1 MPAMW
6 EVGGTGWRNSRAF
19 RLRLVWVAS
28 FRQGAN
34 ARFCRRTSL
43 SRWDQEYW
51 LEVEGF
57 PRGQAFE
64 DVSTGACFKG
74 LKDKVYLFVN
84 GHHDHL

>member
-1 MPAMW
+1 MW

-51 LEVEGF
+51 LEVSSVF
-57 PRGQAFE
+57 PLSKLGRI
-64 DVSTGACFKG
+64 STMLTPQG
-74 LKDKVYLFVN
+74 LFAIRAD
-84 GHHDHL
+84 GC